1 MNTFEQL
8 FFQHYC
14 TGTFYEF
21 ILILKLEK
29 VTNIRP
35 TVRFPHPHGPEHLAF
50 TSFFLHNASPSP
62 SPPLPPSLPPP
73 PRFNMYKLYQNPIH
87 GRQALQ
93 GQQVLVRIFPRR
105 LGRSPPGP
113 FFLLKKNVFSRP
125 FTSSLSRMQFLC
137 KFSSFLYCF
146 FHIICM

>member
-35 TVRFPHPHGPEHLAF
+35 TVRFPHPHGPQHLAF
-50 TSFFLHNASPSP
+50 PSFFLHNASP
-62 SPPLPPSLPPP
+62 SPPLPPSLPPSP
-73 PRFNMYKLYQNPIH
+73 AEIQH
-87 GRQALQ
+87 VQALSKSHTWT
-93 GQQVLVRIFPRR
+93 P
-105 LGRSPPGP
+105 SS
-113 FFLLKKNVFSRP
+113 SRTIG
-125 FTSSLSRMQFLC
+125 FGSHLSSSLGPQPSRSTFSFKKKKCFLPPLH
-137 KFSSFLYCF
+137 FLAVENAVSL
-146 FHIICM
+146 